1 DVAREVAAALADAPV
16 KSAHPLVRHLRAAR
30 VPSGDLRPRKA
41 TDEPPTTIEPF
52 KFLADRPYLDGLLN
66 ILGVNPRSF
75 MKAIESRMKAVAKEA
90 KEQDNDKKD
99 HSPVAGPIPSDKQ
112 AAELDRAPH
121 RMMRSLRMK
130 PAVHT

>member
-1 DVAREVAAALADAPV
+1 MRIANALVLLAAVAVYADATKDDAAYDGTIQDVAREVAAALADAPV

-75 MKAIESRMKAVAKEA
+75 MKA
-90 KEQDNDKKD
+90 
-99 HSPVAGPIPSDKQ
+99 
-112 AAELDRAPH
+112 
-121 RMMRSLRMK
+121 
-130 PAVHT
+130 